1 MVPGV
6 SERERHAHEARRND
20 WIASAGVNGAR
31 QSGWGGSPARPTF
44 RHLPHVSVVLRE
56 FISGATAALVS
67 AQSARAKEPSRRERA
82 IEGMKF

>member
-20 WIASAGVNGAR
+20 WIASAGVNSTPGSER
-31 QSGWGGSPARPTF
+31 GGSPARFTIP
-44 RHLPHVSVVLRE
+44 RLPDVSVVLRE